1 MNLVTNTRTYNY
13 VTPFF
18 YCGNSSIAFSKYDFI
33 CLSLQTTVLIFSD
46 SEAQYG
52 SVFCAA
58 TGRARK
64 MIG

>member
-1 MNLVTNTRTYNY
+1 MNFVTNTRTYNY

-18 YCGNSSIAFSKYDFI
+18 YCGNSSIAFSKYDLIF
-33 CLSLQTTVLIFSD
+33 LSLQTVLTFSD
-46 SEAQYG
+46 SEAQNG

-64 MIG
+64 MVG